1 MAGLRLVRGV
11 GVTTAAGAGPD
22 DARPDDARPDRP
34 FPASVRWFTVALALA
49 GAGAAWA
56 THGVSSGPRAGLPT
70 VAVIALV
77 ASLTVAGRLQLRFS
91 YQDDTEAL
99 DLFDA
104 VLAPMIFLLAGPLVV
119 VLAVL
124 AVAACDFL
132 LRTNPVK
139 ACFNVAQWAAATAA
153 GTLCFATLVDG
164 TEVTPRNL
172 GALVLAMA
180 AVAVVN
186 HAAMVVVLSL
196 VSQGRLRPVLSAVRP
211 VIRLG
216 WVTSGAMN
224 LAFGVLLLAAIG
236 SGAWATALVPVS
248 LGMLH
253 WANRGYAEGR
263 ADRARLAGLQQ
274 ATHALVGPIDPRD
287 AIDEF
292 LAEVRK
298 CFDVEVVDLV
308 LSESGGHRAHRL
320 SGADVSMARAWFIPD
335 GTEALSVTLLDGAA
349 SVRVSASH
357 PDIRIRERLQHEG
370 WRDCLAAPLL
380 SKGEARGVICAYN
393 RTGLQGFETGEMAV
407 LEALA
412 RELSGALEKAELVEE
427 VLHQA
432 LHDALTGL
440 PNRTLFHQRVQR
452 AISAAKASSAHA
464 AVMLIDL
471 NRFKEVND
479 TLGHHNGD
487 LLLQDFSRRLQ
498 NSLRPGD
505 TVARLGGDEFAI
517 VIPHVDGPAGAER
530 VVKRILRAMQEP
542 FALNELT
549 LDMDAAIGVALYPDH
564 GGDPATLLQRAD
576 VAMYAAKGA
585 LGGYELYSA
594 ENDRYSPRRLA
605 LVSELRSAAS
615 RGELRVH
622 YQPKSDLRSGRVT
635 GLEALLR
642 WNHPKHGPVPPEEFI
657 PIAEQTGSIRAL
669 TTFVLEEALTQCG
682 VWRRAGLNLD
692 MAVNLSVRSLLD
704 TDLPDEI
711 ARLLRETGVPA
722 GCLTLELTES
732 SMMSDPVR
740 TADVLDRLHGLG
752 VQLSIDDYGT
762 GYSSLSY
769 LRRLP
774 VDEMKID
781 KSFVMSM
788 QGKDNDD
795 VIVRSTVD
803 LGHNLG
809 LRVVAEGVEDEASW
823 DRLAALGCDSAQGYW
838 LSRPIPAEEVAD
850 LVARLDAE
858 TGDGTPAVA
867 S

>member
-1 MAGLRLVRGV
+1 MGV
-11 GVTTAAGAGPD
+11 DATGSEDGP
-22 DARPDDARPDRP
+22 ARATGRPIPRSIP
-34 FPASVRWFTVALALA
+34 LFTVALFAV
-49 GAGAAWA
+49 GAA
-56 THGVSSGPRAGLPT
+56 AGLAADSAREATPR
-70 VAVIALV
+70 VGSLWLVVPAVLAALTL
-77 ASLTVAGRLQLRFS
+77 AARLQVRFS
-91 YQDDTEAL
+91 YREHFEAL

-104 VLAPMIFLLAGPLVV
+104 VLVPVLFTMRGPV
-119 VLAVL
+119 
-124 AVAACDFL
+124 AVAMACIGMAVSEAL
-132 LRTNPVK
+132 LRTERVK
-139 ACFNVAQWAAATAA
+139 LCFNVAQWCAATGLGA
-153 GTLCFATLVDG
+153 LCFATLG
-164 TEVTPRNL
+164 S
-172 GALVLAMA
+172 GATLSEHNVVALAATMLLVAFVNQVAMLA
-180 AVAVVN
+180 
-186 HAAMVVVLSL
+186 VLSL
-196 VSQGRLRPVLSAVRP
+196 ATPGRLAEVVASIVPALRMLLMNAAINLPFGLVLVAA
-211 VIRLG
+211 IEAG
-216 WVTSGAMN
+216 AWVTP
-224 LAFGVLLLAAIG
+224 LFI
-236 SGAWATALVPVS
+236 VP

-263 ADRARLAGLQQ
+263 VDRARLGGLQR

-287 AIDEF
+287 AIGEF
-292 LAEVRK
+292 LAEVRE
-298 CFDVEVVDLV
+298 CFSVEVAELV
-308 LSESGGHRAHRL
+308 L
-320 SGADVSMARAWFIPD
+320 PD
-335 GTEALSVTLLDGAA
+335 GDDFRSERLGVEDAAGMRSTAWPVPPDTLAFAVLGAGTATRVTPK
-349 SVRVSASH
+349 H
-357 PDIRIRERLQHEG
+357 PDETMRDRLRMEG
-370 WRDCLAAPLL
+370 WRDCLAAPLIMH
-380 SKGEARGVICAYN
+380 GDVQGVLCVYN
-393 RTGLQGFETGEMAV
+393 RTGLQGFETGETAV

-412 RELSGALEKAELVEE
+412 REISGALEKAELVEE

-452 AISAAKASSAHA
+452 AIANAKGAGTHA

-487 LLLQDFSRRLQ
+487 LLLQDFSRRLRQ
-498 NSLRPGD
+498 ALRPGD

-517 VIPHVDGPAGAER
+517 VIPGVVDAVAAER
-530 VVKRILRAMQEP
+530 VVKRIRRALEDP
-542 FALNELT
+542 FMLHELT

-564 GGDPATLLQRAD
+564 GGDTDTLLQRAD
-576 VAMYAAKGA
+576 VAMYAAKGTQA
-585 LGGYELYSA
+585 GYEVYSPA
-594 ENDRYSPRRLA
+594 NDLYSPRRLA

-622 YQPKSDLRSGRVT
+622 YQPKSDLQSGRVT

-642 WNHPKHGPVPPEEFI
+642 WNHPRHGPVSPDEFI

-682 VWRRAGLNLD
+682 TWRKSGLHLD
-692 MAVNLSVRSLLD
+692 IAVNLSVRSLLD

-711 ARLLRETGVPA
+711 ARLLSDTGVPA
-722 GCLTLELTES
+722 RCLTLELTES
-732 SMMSDPVR
+732 SVMSDPAR
-740 TADVLDRLHGLG
+740 TADVLGRLHRLG
-752 VQLSIDDYGT
+752 AQLSIDDYGT

-788 QGKDNDD
+788 NSEDDDD

-823 DRLAALGCDSAQGYW
+823 ARLAALGCDSAQGYF
-838 LSRPIPAEEVAD
+838 LSRPIPAEEVAP
-850 LVARLDAE
+850 LMARLDAARLAVR
-858 TGDGTPAVA
+858 PVA

>member
-1 MAGLRLVRGV
+1 MVRGV
-11 GVTTAAGAGPD
+11 GVATTGEAGRPAPGGVLQVPGSIRWFILVLIAAGAASGLAAGSARGPT
-22 DARPDDARPDRP
+22 PH
-34 FPASVRWFTVALALA
+34 L
-49 GAGAAWA
+49 
-56 THGVSSGPRAGLPT
+56 GLPWL
-70 VAVIALV
+70 VIGALL
-77 ASLTVAGRLQLRFS
+77 AALTIAARLQVRFT
-91 YQDDTEAL
+91 YREHFEAL

-104 VLAPMIFLLAGPLVV
+104 VLVPLLFTTRGPV
-119 VLAVL
+119 
-124 AVAACDFL
+124 AVAMACTAMGISEAL
-132 LRTNPVK
+132 LRTQPVK
-139 ACFNVAQWAAATAA
+139 LFFNVAQWGAATGVGA
-153 GTLCFATLVDG
+153 LCFATLGEG
-164 TEVTPRNL
+164 TRLSAANVLALAVTMLVVASVNQLAMLIVFSLATPGPAGAVLASIAPAVRLLVVNSAVNL
-172 GALVLAMA
+172 PFGLVLVA
-180 AVAVVN
+180 AVQAG
-186 HAAMVVVLSL
+186 S
-196 VSQGRLRPVLSAVRP
+196 
-211 VIRLG
+211 
-216 WVTSGAMN
+216 WVAP
-224 LAFGVLLLAAIG
+224 LFI
-236 SGAWATALVPVS
+236 VP

-263 ADRARLAGLQQ
+263 VDRARLSGLQL

-292 LAEVRK
+292 LVEVRK

-308 LSESGGHRAHRL
+308 LEEADGHRAHRL
-320 SGADVSMARAWFIPD
+320 SSADPSLARSWFIPA
-335 GTEALSVTLLDGAA
+335 GTEALSVTLLERGTA
-349 SVRVSASH
+349 VRVTASH
-357 PDIRIRERLQHEG
+357 HAGTVRDRLLEEG

-380 SKGEARGVICAYN
+380 THRATRGIICAYN

-440 PNRTLFHQRVQR
+440 PNRTLFQQRVQR
-452 AISAAKASSAHA
+452 AIAAAKAGGAHV

-487 LLLQDFSRRLQ
+487 LVLQDFSRRLQ

-517 VIPHVDGPAGAER
+517 VIPHVEGPIGAER
-530 VVKRILRAMQEP
+530 VVKRILRALHEP
-542 FALNELT
+542 FALHELT

-564 GGDPATLLQRAD
+564 GGDPSTLLQRAD
-576 VAMYAAKGA
+576 VAMYAAKGS
-585 LGGYELYSA
+585 LDGYQLYSA
-594 ENDRYSPRRLA
+594 ASDRYSPRRLA

-622 YQPKSDLRSGRVT
+622 YQPQSDLRTGRVT

-669 TTFVLEEALTQCG
+669 TTYVLEEALTQCS
-682 VWRRAGLNLD
+682 VWRKAGLNLD

-711 ARLLRETGVPA
+711 ARLLRDTGVPA
-722 GCLTLELTES
+722 GCLTLELTET
-732 SMMSDPVR
+732 SMMSDPIR
-740 TADVLDRLHGLG
+740 TADVLGRLHRLG
-752 VQLSIDDYGT
+752 AQLSIDDYGT
-762 GYSSLSY
+762 GYSSLSH

-781 KSFVMSM
+781 KSFVMNM
-788 QGKDNDD
+788 KGEDDND

-838 LSRPIPAEEVAD
+838 VSRPIPADEVEA
-850 LVARLDAE
+850 LLLHLD
-858 TGDGTPAVA
+858 TGVHGRPAVA